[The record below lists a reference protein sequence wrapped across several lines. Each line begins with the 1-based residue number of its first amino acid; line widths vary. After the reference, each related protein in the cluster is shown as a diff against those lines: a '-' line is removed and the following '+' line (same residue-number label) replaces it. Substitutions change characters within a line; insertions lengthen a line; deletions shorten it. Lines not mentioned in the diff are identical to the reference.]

1 VLHYG
6 LEIPNG
12 GVCADPRVL
21 AELAVIAEEAGFDGI
36 FCEDYITYWSEPDC
50 PTADPWIAL
59 AAMAIATERIRL
71 GTTVTAP
78 ARRRPWK
85 LARETVT
92 LDHLSGGR
100 ITLAAGLGDATEP
113 GFAKVSEEADPSIR
127 AQRLDESLEI
137 LRGLWSGRRF
147 SYSGRHYRIDDVL
160 FAPRPLQQPT
170 IPLWV
175 GGGWPRKAVLSRALR
190 YDGICPYKFDPANPY
205 RDADDRIMP
214 KDVMRI
220 RAAAVEQ
227 RGEAADG
234 FDIVLL
240 NQGRRAGDPAAERD
254 RIAELAEAGMTWAME
269 WVPAGTE
276 KQMKA
281 AVAQGP
287 LRIAP

>member
-1 VLHYG
+1 
-6 LEIPNG
+6 
-12 GVCADPRVL
+12 
-21 AELAVIAEEAGFDGI
+21 
-36 FCEDYITYWSEPDC
+36 
-50 PTADPWIAL
+50 
-59 AAMAIATERIRL
+59 MAIATERIRL

-100 ITLAAGLGDATEP
+100 VTLAAGLGDATEP

-175 GGGWPRKAVLSRALR
+175 GGGWPRKAVLRRALR

-276 KQMKA
+276 TQMKT
-281 AVAQGP
+281 AVARGP